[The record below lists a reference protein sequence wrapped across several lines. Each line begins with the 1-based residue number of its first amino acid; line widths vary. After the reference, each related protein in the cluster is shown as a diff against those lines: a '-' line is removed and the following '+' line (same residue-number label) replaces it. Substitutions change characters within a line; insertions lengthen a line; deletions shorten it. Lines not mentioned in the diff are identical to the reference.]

1 MGCFNVDDL
10 FSIIRE
16 QTPYLNFVNT
26 IKSASSIKTY
36 SRCLAGYIKF
46 RQSEILENLLAENS
60 RSTEASIMS
69 YVVRLKNEQ
78 GLSYAARNTILSSI
92 KHFYR
97 MNDVETINWYKVAK
111 VLGENNR
118 RVLNK
123 RPYTREEI
131 QKMLAI
137 ADLRMRMVIL
147 LLASTGMR
155 IGALSNIVL
164 RNIQRIP
171 EYSLHR
177 ITIYEGSGE
186 EYYTFCTPECS
197 LAIDSYLQYR
207 ERCGEK
213 LAPSSPLIRKEFDKG
228 DSYKIHNAKK
238 MITESIGVLIMEIIY
253 TSGIQQEEHQT
264 ENSIKGSIRKDAPRA
279 HAFRI
284 FFNTTMVKQKV
295 SAEAR
300 QMLMGHTLGLNDA
313 YYKPSSN
320 DILLAYLKAVDM
332 LTINEVFRH
341 SSKFLLA
348 KCDSPY

>member
-1 MGCFNVDDL
+1 VLG
-10 FSIIRE
+10 
-16 QTPYLNFVNT
+16 
-26 IKSASSIKTY
+26 
-36 SRCLAGYIKF
+36 GYIKF

-97 MNDVETINWYKVAK
+97 MNDVEMINWYKVAK

-147 LLASTGMR
+147 LLASTGMG
-155 IGALSNIVL
+155 IGALNNIVL

-171 EYSLHR
+171 EYSSHR

-238 MITESIGVLIMEIIY
+238 MITESIGVLIIGIIY

-279 HAFRI
+279 HAFGI

-295 SAEAR
+295 SSEAR

-341 SSKFLLA
+341 SSKFLFA